1 MAGYP
6 GAQVKMPGGG
16 PTPAPSTRFEG
27 ARHVWG
33 RDGHVTS
40 RGVVLVF
47 SSSIYIVGGESED
60 TRIYEN

>member
-1 MAGYP
+1 MVGYA

-16 PTPAPSTRFEG
+16 PTPAASTRFEG
-27 ARHVWG
+27 ARHVRG

-47 SSSIYIVGGESED
+47 SRSI
-60 TRIYEN
+60 